1 MSWVQHAKR
10 REQGGWVSSM
20 PVAALVGARRA
31 QAAACPLVGL
41 VGACCSSC
49 AEGKGC
55 AAKEEL
61 EHHAHQVGAITF
73 EWRVPSFTET
83 AIPWDD
89 VEKANVAIEH
99 VQAVVPALDGFPAGS
114 PEANRREL
122 WKTFWRDWVT
132 FYGEAKVHQDSIPG
146 TDSGFI
152 AGPRADAY
160 KLLATRFN
168 DQLESLKAMKV
179 ADLAGP
185 IDTRSP
191 AGQAFDAAVDAA
203 AGGAGELAGA
213 GLAVVKWAAIAGAV
227 GLGLYFGGPLLFG
240 ALMRARK

>member
-1 MSWVQHAKR
+1 MSWVELQR
-10 REQGGWVSSM
+10 RRQQGSWVSAM
-20 PVAALVGARRA
+20 PVAAHVGYARAR
-31 QAAACPLVGL
+31 AAACPLVGL
-41 VGACCSSC
+41 VGACCKGC

-55 AAKEEL
+55 AAKDEI
-61 EHHAHQVGAITF
+61 EHKHAQVGISF

-83 AIPWDD
+83 AIPWDE
-89 VEKANVAIEH
+89 VEKANAAIVH
-99 VQAVVPALDGFPAGS
+99 VQEVVPALDAFPPGS

-160 KLLATRFN
+160 KVLAIRFN

-203 AGGAGELAGA
+203 AGGAGKIAGA
-213 GLAVVKWAAIAGAV
+213 GLEAVKWIAIAGAA
-227 GLGLYFGGPLLFG
+227 GLLLYFGAPLLLSRLG
-240 ALMRARK
+240 R

>member
-1 MSWVQHAKR
+1 MSWIQQQSR
-10 REQGGWVSSM
+10 RQQGGWVATM
-20 PVAALVGARRA
+20 PRPGLASRRG
-31 QAAACPLVGL
+31 QACPLVGL
-41 VGACCSSC
+41 VGACCSGC

-55 AAKEEL
+55 GAKEEIA
-61 EHHAHQVGAITF
+61 HAHGANVGISF
-73 EWRVPSFTET
+73 EWRVPSFSET
-83 AIPWDD
+83 AIPWDE
-89 VEKANVAIEH
+89 VEKANAAIVH
-99 VQAVVPALDGFPAGS
+99 VQEVVPALDGFPPGS

-132 FYGEAKVHQDSIPG
+132 FYGEGKSHQDAIPG

-160 KLLATRFN
+160 KLLAIRFN

-203 AGGAGELAGA
+203 AGGAGAVAGA
-213 GLAVVKWAAIAGAV
+213 GLEVVKWAAIAGAV
-227 GLGLYFGGPLLFG
+227 GLVLYFGAPLLI
-240 ALMRARK
+240 ARIWK